1 MTMDL
6 VIKNQEFG
14 FAVIAEESSVQVL
27 IDPLVDPK
35 YIAYIEDAVE
45 SISDEFQ
52 GKAITKEGLYAIIQ
66 EICKLV
72 RYRVMSS
79 K

>member
-35 YIAYIEDAVE
+35 YIA
-45 SISDEFQ
+45 
-52 GKAITKEGLYAIIQ
+52 KEGLYAIIQ